1 MTIPSLFKNR
11 PFCLYHSLEGC
22 SIVDN
27 LGISINKAV
36 HVCIRM
42 CVVLPLDD
50 FLKILL
56 GILLVCIIRSLL
68 CWLLVGNCTLTKSST
83 SSMLQPVVNAV
94 WSVILVLQQSGRC
107 SSASWVKLKTSNLKL
122 YNNVLGKYFN
132 ISLAVT
138 RSLSD
143 ELVHLIMWINCWSL
157 YYIHCFLKFKPS
169 WKQKRRSAWR
179 LNGISVL

>member
-1 MTIPSLFKNR
+1 MISWNS
-11 PFCLYHSLEGC
+11 CWEYHSLSVSSAGVYHQIIAVLE
-22 SIVDN
+22 
-27 LGISINKAV
+27 LGWQLYTYQKQHQQHAAASGV
-36 HVCIRM
+36 MYC
-42 CVVLPLDD
+42 L
-50 FLKILL
+50 
-56 GILLVCIIRSLL
+56 
-68 CWLLVGNCTLTKSST
+68 
-83 SSMLQPVVNAV
+83 NAV